1 MIYTVTFN
9 PSLDYVIQ
17 VDKLVPGEINRTT
30 HEAVYPGGKG
40 NNVSVILS
48 NLGHSSKA
56 LGFTAGFTGEA
67 LENML
72 KEFGCDTA
80 FIRLPEGSTRINV
93 KINAGEETEING
105 QGPVITEEAQ
115 SALFEQ
121 LDALKEEDIL
131 VLAGSIPNTLPSDIY
146 ERILEHLQGRGIHFV
161 VDATKDLLLKVLKY
175 HPFLIKPNNHELGEM
190 FGVTLKTRDEI
201 VAYAKKLQEM
211 GAENVLV
218 SMAGDGAILLTEE
231 GVIYEA
237 KPPKGKVLN
246 SVGAG
251 DSMVAGFLTGY
262 LNTGDYEKAF
272 RLGVVTGSATAFQ
285 YWLATKEDIV
295 ALMEDKP
302 ETYGLQEEER

>member
-115 SALFEQ
+115 QALFEQ
-121 LDALKEEDIL
+121 LDALKKEDIL

-201 VAYAKKLQEM
+201 VAYAKKLQKM

-302 ETYGLQEEER
+302 ETYGLQEEEK